1 MSREKFTPGSMDIS
15 VQEQT
20 FHGFLT
26 MVGRAAAICILVLI
40 FIALLN
46 A

>member
-1 MSREKFTPGSMDIS
+1 MSKEKFTPGSMDIS

-26 MVGRAAAICILVLI
+26 MVGRAAVICILVLI
-40 FIALLN
+40 FAGLVN
-46 A
+46 G

>member
-1 MSREKFTPGSMDIS
+1 MSKEKFTPGSMDIS

-26 MVGRAAAICILVLI
+26 MVGRGAVVCILVLI
-40 FIALLN
+40 FAALVN
-46 A
+46 G